1 MSEFYWYTALER
13 RELGCR
19 DYAQGLGNG
28 TASGAPCRL
37 SVVPTEDEIATWAK
51 RFTETALPMAPEQV
65 LAALESEQP
74 PFVLLHKQL
83 AESVRKLGVR
93 LNYRFA
99 ATPQVRFR
107 VRVS

>member
-1 MSEFYWYTALER
+1 MCEALLPRGGEALE
-13 RELGCR
+13 
-19 DYAQGLGNG
+19 
-28 TASGAPCRL
+28 
-37 SVVPTEDEIATWAK
+37 
-51 RFTETALPMAPEQV
+51 
-65 LAALESEQP
+65 
-74 PFVLLHKQL
+74 LLHKQL

>member
-1 MSEFYWYTALER
+1 MPLPLLYL
-13 RELGCR
+13 
-19 DYAQGLGNG
+19 DYQLN
-28 TASGAPCRL
+28 PNPEPNPNPNPD
-37 SVVPTEDEIATWAK
+37 PT
-51 RFTETALPMAPEQV
+51 QV

-107 VRVS
+107 VRM

>member
-1 MSEFYWYTALER
+1 M
-13 RELGCR
+13 
-19 DYAQGLGNG
+19 
-28 TASGAPCRL
+28 
-37 SVVPTEDEIATWAK
+37 
-51 RFTETALPMAPEQV
+51 